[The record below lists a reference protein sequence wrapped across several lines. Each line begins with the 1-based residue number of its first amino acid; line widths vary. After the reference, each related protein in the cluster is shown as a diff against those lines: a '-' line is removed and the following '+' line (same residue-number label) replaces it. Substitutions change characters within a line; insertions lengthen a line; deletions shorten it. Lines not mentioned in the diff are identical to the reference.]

1 MTVRSQQIGG
11 SVKAKLLW
19 QISKALD
26 RLIKVAGNN

>member
-1 MTVRSQQIGG
+1 MARQIGTSS

-26 RLIKVAGNN
+26 KAIKVAGS